1 MNLSSV
7 KALTF
12 DVFGTA
18 VDWRGTIIREGE
30 QLGSAKGIDVDW
42 AEFADRWRAGYAPA
56 MARVRNGE
64 LPWTRID
71 VLHRMILDGLLD
83 EFGITGLSEHEI
95 DAWNRV
101 WHRLAPWPDSVA
113 GLTRLRQRFI
123 VATLSN
129 GNVALLVNMAKHAG
143 LPWDCILSAELMRR
157 YKPDPETYLGAAD
170 LLGLRPEEVMMVA
183 AHKGDLRSAQAVG
196 LRAAFVA
203 RPHEFGPSVDVDV
216 EPESDFDVNAA
227 DIEDLAS
234 KLGC

>member
-7 KALTF
+7 RALTF
-12 DVFGTA
+12 DVFGTV

-42 AEFADRWRAGYAPA
+42 ADFADRWRAGYAPA
-56 MARVRNGE
+56 MSRVRNGE

-83 EFGITGLSEHEI
+83 DFGITGLSEDEK
-95 DAWNRV
+95 DDWNRV

-113 GLTRLRQRFI
+113 SLTRLRQRFI

-129 GNVALLVNMAKHAG
+129 GNVALLTNMARHAG
-143 LPWDCILSAELMRR
+143 LPWDCILSAELMRH

-170 LLGLRPEEVMMVA
+170 LLGLRPDEVMMVA

-196 LRAAFVA
+196 LRTAFVA
-203 RPHEFGPSVDVDV
+203 RPHEFGPGVDVDV
-216 EPESDFDVNAA
+216 TPEPDFDLNAT
-227 DIEDLAS
+227 DIEELAS

>member
-7 KALTF
+7 RALTF
-12 DVFGTA
+12 DVFGTV

-42 AEFADRWRAGYAPA
+42 ADFADRWRAGYAPA
-56 MARVRNGE
+56 MSRVRNGE

-83 EFGITGLSEHEI
+83 DFGITGLSEDEK
-95 DAWNRV
+95 DDWNRV

-129 GNVALLVNMAKHAG
+129 GNVALLTNMARSRGPA
-143 LPWDCILSAELMRR
+143 
-157 YKPDPETYLGAAD
+157 
-170 LLGLRPEEVMMVA
+170 LGLHP
-183 AHKGDLRSAQAVG
+183 LRRADEALQA
-196 LRAAFVA
+196 
-203 RPHEFGPSVDVDV
+203 
-216 EPESDFDVNAA
+216 
-227 DIEDLAS
+227 
-234 KLGC
+234 